1 MIRTIESLVARG
13 CHTPPMNF
21 VGVNAMFCIVA
32 NTRPFM
38 LQNYTVQ
45 DAATTSANGKWQ
57 MAKFVWK
64 IFHAVIIE

>member
-1 MIRTIESLVARG
+1 
-13 CHTPPMNF
+13 MNF

>member
-1 MIRTIESLVARG
+1 
-13 CHTPPMNF
+13 MNF

-64 IFHAVIIE
+64 IFHAVIIEWTHNSELKVKRLEISL